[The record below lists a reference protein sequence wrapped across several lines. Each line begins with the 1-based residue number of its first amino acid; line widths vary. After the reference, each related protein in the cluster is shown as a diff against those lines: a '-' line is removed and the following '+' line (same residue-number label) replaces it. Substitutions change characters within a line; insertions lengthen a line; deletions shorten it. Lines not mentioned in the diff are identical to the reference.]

1 MVAVNDI
8 TGDSL
13 VSRTSEAYRNNYDA
27 IFGKKKGNN
36 SEQRSRCDDGQLAG
50 TDQSNGEQSKTES
63 GTTMEDETITA
74 HDRLPTNSEH

>member
-27 IFGKKKGNN
+27 IFGKKEKTN
-36 SEQRSRCDDGQLAG
+36 EQRTRCNDGQLAG
-50 TDQSNGEQSKTES
+50 TDRSNGEQSKTEPR
-63 GTTMEDETITA
+63 TTMENETITA